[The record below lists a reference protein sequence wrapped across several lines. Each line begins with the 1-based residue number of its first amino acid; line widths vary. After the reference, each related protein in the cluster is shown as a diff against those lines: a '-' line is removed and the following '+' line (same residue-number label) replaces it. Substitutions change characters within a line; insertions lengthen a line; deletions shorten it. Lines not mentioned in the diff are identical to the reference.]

1 MLYAADLVMAIHF
14 AFVLFVPFGA
24 LLALKWSWIPWIH
37 LPAAAWGAFV
47 GLTGG
52 ACPLTDAENALRAS
66 AGEPGY
72 AGGFIEHYLHG
83 VIDTPAFAHAGQYVL
98 VAVVTVI
105 NTLIYGRL
113 HLRRFRSRRTRGPR
127 LRGDDG

>member
-47 GLTGG
+47 GLSGG
-52 ACPLTDAENALRAS
+52 ACPLTDAENALRAG

-72 AGGFIEHYLHG
+72 AGGFIEHYLG
-83 VIDTPAFAHAGQYVL
+83 LLSLTRGQQYALL
-98 VAVVTVI
+98 VAVTAV
-105 NTLIYGRL
+105 NTLTYGWL
-113 HLRRFRSRRTRGPR
+113 HLRWFRSRRTRA
-127 LRGDDG
+127 